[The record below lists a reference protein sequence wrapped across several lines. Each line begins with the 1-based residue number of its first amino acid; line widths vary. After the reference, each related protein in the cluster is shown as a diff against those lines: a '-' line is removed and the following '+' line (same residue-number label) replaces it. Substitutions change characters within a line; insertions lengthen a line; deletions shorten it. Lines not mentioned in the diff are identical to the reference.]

1 MEASWVRITT
11 ASKEVY
17 HDLLIPDSDGRQR
30 LRGMV
35 WHDAIMDRWRWHN
48 TLTNTAGHCRTRAA
62 AKQTLLAS
70 VGGAA

>member
-1 MEASWVRITT
+1 
-11 ASKEVY
+11 
-17 HDLLIPDSDGRQR
+17 
-30 LRGMV
+30 
-35 WHDAIMDRWRWHN
+35 MDRWRWHN

>member
-1 MEASWVRITT
+1 MDATWVRTT
-11 ASKEVY
+11 TTDGQVY
-17 HDLLIPDSDGRQR
+17 HDLM
-30 LRGMV
+30 RGAVLAGVV

-70 VGGAA
+70 VGDAA